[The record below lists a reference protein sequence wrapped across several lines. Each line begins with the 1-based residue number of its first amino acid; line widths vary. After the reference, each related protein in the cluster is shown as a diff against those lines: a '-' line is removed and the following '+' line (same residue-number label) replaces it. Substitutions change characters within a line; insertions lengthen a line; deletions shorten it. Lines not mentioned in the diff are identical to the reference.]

1 MAAFLPTSF
10 VRRSK
15 CNVGLALS
23 APDRKVWRFM
33 SRLLK
38 SSGAVGTATL
48 ISRVLGFAREAVY
61 AGFMGVGMVSD
72 AFYYALTIPNLF
84 RRLLGEGALTA
95 AFIPIFKEKEK
106 NEGEAAMWHASNAV
120 ISGLIVICAALVVFS
135 MIVITGLVEFVP
147 MEMKNELIL
156 RLLRVMFPY
165 LGLACIAAVF
175 IGMLN
180 ARGQFFLP
188 ALGAASLNLVMIGSV
203 WWLAPRFGVFQ
214 GQQVFGLAWGL
225 LIAGAIQA
233 AVQWPSLRKQGYR
246 FVWVN
251 PFTDP
256 TVRRVLQK
264 MGPATLGVAAYQINV
279 VLTQT
284 IAVHTA
290 DNIVSSFNYAV
301 RLMELPQG
309 VVGVSL
315 ATYLLT
321 ELSGLA
327 VEKKFPEFRKSLQEG
342 VLQLIFINALATG
355 LLLVLAE
362 PMIRLLFEHG
372 SFHADHT
379 TLCTVAL
386 RCLAPGLIAFSM
398 NNILARAFYALGD
411 TKTPMRI
418 SIACLTI
425 NLILG
430 SFMIPGFQQAGMGI
444 ANTLSAIANTVL
456 LGYALRKALPKLEFA
471 SLLPNAAAVAGAT
484 LLACLTAWG
493 TNALWESHFGHKVLW
508 TRAGAVFV
516 PMILATLVYGVAA
529 LFLKLPQFSELR
541 SLISRRRRP
550 APQTAAPVVAPKS
563 NSDSDSASDE

>member
-1 MAAFLPTSF
+1 
-10 VRRSK
+10 
-15 CNVGLALS
+15 
-23 APDRKVWRFM
+23 M

-106 NEGEAAMWHASNAV
+106 NEGEAAIWHASNAV

-233 AVQWPSLRKQGYR
+233 AVQWPSLRKQGYHYE
-246 FVWVN
+246 WVN

-256 TVRRVLQK
+256 TVRRVLRK

-372 SFHADHT
+372 SFHSDHT

-471 SLLPNAAAVAGAT
+471 SLIPNAAAVTGAT

-493 TNALWESHFGHKVLW
+493 SNALWESHYGHKVLW
-508 TRAGAVFV
+508 SRAGAVFV
-516 PMILATLVYGVAA
+516 PMILATLVYGAA
-529 LFLKLPQFSELR
+529 AWFMKLPQFSELR
-541 SLISRRRRP
+541 SLLARRRRP
-550 APQTAAPVVAPKS
+550 APQTAAPATPAVS
-563 NSDSDSASDE
+563 NSDSKADE